1 MGLDGVAVAQNA
13 VMFVQVLMLAAVVYW
28 VEPDHSHVNINSSD
42 DCITID
48 SSGSVD
54 SVPRGSYSTHHS
66 SSSHGDKGQQHL
78 QRDASSTCQPHD
90 AHTTHTFHASHA
102 SHVAHTS
109 STSTVHSH
117 PPASGHSAGA
127 SSGAGSPRHSTPS
140 THTPSRCQPGGH
152 STQRHSV
159 VGTSGRHW
167 SWSWSVVA
175 STAGVGQYLRVAL
188 PSLAMICADWWCFEA
203 MILVAGLQVWCT
215 PVVWAQCLSLT
226 MWWAEHSA
234 QVYQHRS
241 PAYCLVVL

>member
-1 MGLDGVAVAQNA
+1 MGLDGVAAAQNA

-28 VEPDHSHVNINSSD
+28 VEPDHSHVNMNSPD
-42 DCITID
+42 DCITTD

-54 SVPRGSYSTHHS
+54 SVPIGSYSTHHS

-90 AHTTHTFHASHA
+90 AHTTHTFHASRA
-102 SHVAHTS
+102 SHFAHTS
-109 STSTVHSH
+109 STSHSH

-140 THTPSRCQPGGH
+140 PHTPSHSQPGRH

-167 SWSWSVVA
+167 SWSWSAVA

-203 MILVAGLQVWCT
+203 MILVAGLQVRIR
-215 PVVWAQCLSLT
+215 WAKCPSLT
-226 MWWAEHSA
+226 RPIIKTQAPWYLSWTSC
-234 QVYQHRS
+234 VSPTRS
-241 PAYCLVVL
+241 PF